1 MLSLACCLA
10 RLGKPSRKLLAS
22 VIYTS
27 RCDLVSSQAHL
38 PAQVAQSQGYARQGL
53 HRNPLALG
61 AGPPAW
67 PPGPEIQSLSW
78 ALGID
83 FPPPLTVCGG
93 WWHREHPAA
102 PGVVAGDMLGV
113 SCALEGV
120 HSSQEWLCP
129 PMLVL
134 AAGGKSPS
142 VSTGV
147 RPAAVAC
154 TGHTAFK
161 HIRPRSRRQ
170 GTRSGGLCGPRDGSP
185 RARSRAQDAQA
196 CASSPASSSLARQ
209 TLTPGLEL
217 PMDTTLAL
225 GHGQGACRG
234 CSSGRTGC
242 EGQTHLAS

>member
-129 PMLVL
+129 PMSVL

-147 RPAAVAC
+147 RPA
-154 TGHTAFK
+154 
-161 HIRPRSRRQ
+161 
-170 GTRSGGLCGPRDGSP
+170 RSGLYRTH
-185 RARSRAQDAQA
+185 
-196 CASSPASSSLARQ
+196 SL
-209 TLTPGLEL
+209 
-217 PMDTTLAL
+217 
-225 GHGQGACRG
+225 
-234 CSSGRTGC
+234 
-242 EGQTHLAS
+242 QTHLTKEQTSGHQEWGFVWPQGRKPSGQEPRPRCPSLCEFPCLLVTGPPNFNPWSGTAHGHHTRPRPWPS